1 MFWQLLCFWRKI
13 HKYLSIYFKEQI
25 LKQVREKIGFHIWY
39 TYESIYSVA
48 KKIFDFGNQRVV
60 NLNFRKNVLIF
71 FFFCKCNFTIVF
83 VAAAVYDF
91 QFSLMIAFALCTTIV
106 LKLFFRLLDYL
117 SFYQMFCKSLFVS
130 ISDFFFATGKYSF
143 EKSVFDYY

>member
-1 MFWQLLCFWRKI
+1 MVQRILFLCEKEEYISMFWQLLCFWRKI

-48 KKIFDFGNQRVV
+48 KNIFDFGNQRVV

-71 FFFCKCNFTIVF
+71 FFFVNVILQLFLLLLLFMIFNFH
-83 VAAAVYDF
+83 
-91 QFSLMIAFALCTTIV
+91 LWLHLHFAL
-106 LKLFFRLLDYL
+106 LLSLNYFSDY
-117 SFYQMFCKSLFVS
+117 
-130 ISDFFFATGKYSF
+130 
-143 EKSVFDYY
+143 